1 MSEQAKRLDAF
12 LLENQISKSERSFG
26 ESLKRSV
33 SKWGKL
39 SDNQWSA
46 FQRMEARHSPEVKAA
61 REEWHG
67 NWNTEKARKLRI
79 AVEYYSHTAY
89 YSRTVNAVLTDSSF
103 VPSEKD
109 YRKVVENK
117 YAQKVIEILALE
129 PLYPVGSLVQ
139 VRKTARKQA
148 YSLRDRCALV
158 VVNDGPVKSAA
169 KGARTY
175 TILPFGESSTT
186 TVEERWLKKAPKVK

>member
-26 ESLKRSV
+26 ESLKQSI

-39 SDNQWSA
+39 TDNQWNA

-61 REEWHG
+61 REGWHKS
-67 NWNTEKARKLRI
+67 WDEEKARKLRI
-79 AVEYYSHTAY
+79 AVEYYSYTEY
-89 YSRTVNAVLTDSSF
+89 YSRTVNAVLADSSF

-109 YRKVVENK
+109 YRKIVENK
-117 YAQKVIEILALE
+117 YAQKVIEILAE
-129 PLYPVGSLVQ
+129 DPLYPVGSLVQ
-139 VRKTARKQA
+139 VRKTARKHA

-158 VVNDGPVKSAA
+158 VVNDGPVRSAA
-169 KGARTY
+169 KGSRTY
-175 TILPFGESSTT
+175 TILPFGESNTV
-186 TVEERWLKKAPKVK
+186 TVEERWLKKARKAK

>member
-26 ESLKRSV
+26 ESLKQSI

-39 SDNQWSA
+39 TDNQWSA

-61 REEWHG
+61 RERWYED
-67 NWNTEKARKLRI
+67 WNDEKARKLRI
-79 AVEYYSHTAY
+79 AVEYYSYTEY
-89 YSRTVNAVLTDSSF
+89 YSRTVKAVLADSSF

-109 YRKVVENK
+109 YRKIVENK
-117 YAQKVIEILALE
+117 YAQKVIEMLAE
-129 PLYPVGSLVQ
+129 DPLYPVGSLVQ
-139 VRKTARKQA
+139 VRKTARKHA

-158 VVNDGPVKSAA
+158 VVNDGPVRSAA
-169 KGARTY
+169 KGSRTY
-175 TILPFGESSTT
+175 TILPFGESNTV
-186 TVEERWLKKAPKVK
+186 TVEERWLKKARKAK

>member
-61 REEWHG
+61 REEWYG
-67 NWNTEKARKLRI
+67 SWNTEKARK
-79 AVEYYSHTAY
+79 
-89 YSRTVNAVLTDSSF
+89 F
-103 VPSEKD
+103 
-109 YRKVVENK
+109 VENDDWDQVAK
-117 YAQKVIEILALE
+117 NYIKVYEKAL
-129 PLYPVGSLVQ
+129 SRNQ
-139 VRKTARKQA
+139 RR
-148 YSLRDRCALV
+148 
-158 VVNDGPVKSAA
+158 
-169 KGARTY
+169 
-175 TILPFGESSTT
+175 
-186 TVEERWLKKAPKVK
+186 